1 MPRVG
6 RCQRRPCQGNKAER
20 AQERVQKRVLE
31 HGRERRHGS
40 VDESCKRCD
49 GPPRVSKAAQM
60 GRERQLC
67 LLHISLTGLQG
78 LHSCAGL
85 CFCSALGHSRMELG
99 RLLSTAFLLSGLR
112 GHAAA
117 SEAGSSALQ
126 TITRTIPDTQL
137 LLG

>member
-1 MPRVG
+1 
-6 RCQRRPCQGNKAER
+6 
-20 AQERVQKRVLE
+20 
-31 HGRERRHGS
+31 
-40 VDESCKRCD
+40 
-49 GPPRVSKAAQM
+49 M